1 MANSTLK
8 FPNVKIIM
16 QEHRT
21 KIIPEKYIKNKEQ
34 KKCTGVEE
42 DRRRRRNGKQY
53 WKMLKGTTACFVT
66 RARLNFSFYLI

>member
-21 KIIPEKYIKNKEQ
+21 KIIPEKYNKNKEQ
-34 KKCTGVEE
+34 KKCTEVEE
-42 DRRRRRNGKQY
+42 DRRSRRRRNGKQY
-53 WKMLKGTTACFVT
+53 YPLFKATKRV
-66 RARLNFSFYLI
+66 S